1 MKVTLLKKVRRRFS
15 ITYHPQGLFGKT
27 NVPTVAFKDAKNG
40 LNNRHMEITSI
51 DEYGPDEVKRAHQV
65 FRNRIIDILIVE
77 GHGVAKRKRAEK
89 KIVKLFYK

>member
-27 NVPTVAFKDAKNG
+27 TTPTVVFEDAENG
-40 LNNRHMEITSI
+40 YNNRHMEITSSTPYI
-51 DEYGPDEVKRAHQV
+51 PDAVKRADQK